1 MEKPDTNEPDDP
13 KEKSPAD
20 DLVEE
25 VKRIIEENDPSV
37 TVEEI
42 IPPRSM
48 RFSSKR
54 QNRLGSH
61 FGND

>member
-13 KEKSPAD
+13 KEKPPAD

-25 VKRIIEENDPSV
+25 IKRIIEENDPTV

-48 RFSSKR
+48 RFSSKAKT
-54 QNRLGSH
+54 
-61 FGND
+61 D